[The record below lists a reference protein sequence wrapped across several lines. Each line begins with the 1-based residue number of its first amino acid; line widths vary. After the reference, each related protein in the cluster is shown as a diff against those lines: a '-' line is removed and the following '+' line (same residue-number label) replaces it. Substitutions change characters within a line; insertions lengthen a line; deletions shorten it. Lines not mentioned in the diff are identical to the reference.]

1 MEATLRKNWI
11 DWAKAL
17 GILLVVMGHSN
28 YSQQDII
35 PMIFMIHMPLFF
47 VASGYLFKTN
57 KTLKE
62 ITQSNIRTLLI
73 PYLLFNL
80 ISLVYLS
87 GSTFV
92 KQVTGADVDWNGQ
105 IFQPMCDTLLGVP
118 GNLLC
123 GPTWFLLA
131 LIWCK
136 YIIYGIEKSKPTV
149 GFFITFLW
157 LVVLVTI
164 QFVDVKLPLSIG
176 GGTSGCLWF
185 AVGYYIKKYSRRICV
200 NKWIWAFAIPLA
212 FVVCLYIC
220 RLQGNCNYLIGD
232 LKGWLGLV
240 GTSAGLVAFYGI
252 CNLLN
257 RFRLKLITLVSQA
270 SIVTMCLHLL
280 VMPNLEKVTHYQY
293 HLGITLV
300 GDIFIVLLLTA
311 IYPLLKKHAPYLVG
325 YRK

>member
-1 MEATLRKNWI
+1 METTLRKNWI

-28 YSQQDII
+28 YSQSDIN

-62 ITQSNIRTLLI
+62 ITQSNVRTLLI

-80 ISLVYLS
+80 ISLVYHS
-87 GSTFV
+87 GSAFM
-92 KQVTGADVDWNGQ
+92 KQVMGAEVDWNGQ
-105 IFQPMCDTLLGVP
+105 IFQPLCNTLVGVP

-136 YIIYGIEKSKPTV
+136 YIIYGIEKNKPAV

-157 LVVLVTI
+157 LAVLVTI
-164 QFVDVKLPLSIG
+164 QFVDIKLPLSIAG
-176 GGTSGCLWF
+176 GISGCLWF
-185 AVGYYIKKYSRRICV
+185 AVGYYIKKYFRRICV
-200 NKWIWAFAIPLA
+200 NKWIWTFAIPLA
-212 FVVCLYIC
+212 FVACLYIC
-220 RLQGNCNYLIGD
+220 RQQGNCNYLAGD

-240 GTSAGLVAFYGI
+240 GTSAGLIVFFGI
-252 CNLLN
+252 CNLLDGLH
-257 RFRLKLITLVSQA
+257 LKLITRVSQA
-270 SIVTMCLHLL
+270 SIVIMCLHLL

-293 HLGITLV
+293 HLGFTLA
-300 GDIFIVLLLTA
+300 GDLFIVLLLTA
-311 IYPLLKKHAPYLVG
+311 IYPLLKKYAPYLVG

>member
-28 YSQQDII
+28 YSQQDIN

-73 PYLLFNL
+73 PYLFFNL

-92 KQVTGADVDWNGQ
+92 KQVTGAEVDWNYL
-105 IFQPMCDTLLGVP
+105 IFQPLCDTLVGVP

-136 YIIYGIEKSKPTV
+136 YVICSIEKCRTNVSCS
-149 GFFITFLW
+149 ISLLW
-157 LVVLVTI
+157 LVALFAI
-164 QFVDVKLPLSIG
+164 QFVNVRLPLSIG
-176 GGTSGCLWF
+176 GGFCDNGTW
-185 AVGYYIKKYSRRICV
+185 
-200 NKWIWAFAIPLA
+200 
-212 FVVCLYIC
+212 
-220 RLQGNCNYLIGD
+220 
-232 LKGWLGLV
+232 LV
-240 GTSAGLVAFYGI
+240 GAI
-252 CNLLN
+252 CCN
-257 RFRLKLITLVSQA
+257 RCCYSFCDCSLYVCRMVVS
-270 SIVTMCLHLL
+270 
-280 VMPNLEKVTHYQY
+280 
-293 HLGITLV
+293 
-300 GDIFIVLLLTA
+300 
-311 IYPLLKKHAPYLVG
+311 
-325 YRK
+325 

>member
-28 YSQQDII
+28 YSQPDIN

-57 KTLKE
+57 KTLKK

-80 ISLVYLS
+80 ISLIYNS
-87 GSTFV
+87 GSAFV
-92 KQVTGADVDWNGQ
+92 KQMVGADADWSGQ
-105 IFQPMCDTLLGVP
+105 IIQPLCDTLVGVP

-136 YIIYGIEKSKPTV
+136 YIIYGIEKSKPAV
-149 GFFITFLW
+149 GSFITFLW

-164 QFVDVKLPLSIG
+164 QYVDTKLPLSIG
-176 GGTSGCLWF
+176 GGISGCLWF
-185 AVGYYIKKYSRRICV
+185 AVGYYTKKYSYRICV
-200 NKWIWAFAIPLA
+200 NKWIWLIAIPFA
-212 FVVCLYIC
+212 FVACLYIC
-220 RLQGNCNYLIGD
+220 RQQGNCNYLTGD
-232 LKGWLGLV
+232 VKSWLGLV
-240 GTSAGLVAFYGI
+240 GTSAGLIVFFGI
-252 CNLLN
+252 CNLLDGLH
-257 RFRLKLITLVSQA
+257 LKLITRVSQA
-270 SIVTMCLHLL
+270 SIVIMCLHLL

-293 HLGITLV
+293 HLGFTLA
-300 GDIFIVLLLTA
+300 GDLFIVLLLTA
-311 IYPLLKKHAPYLVG
+311 IYPLLKKYTPYLVG

>member
-1 MEATLRKNWI
+1 METTLRKNWI

-28 YSQQDII
+28 YSQSDIN

-80 ISLVYLS
+80 ISLIYHS
-87 GSTFV
+87 GSAFV
-92 KQVTGADVDWNGQ
+92 KQMIGADADWSGQ
-105 IFQPMCDTLLGVP
+105 IIQPLCDTLVGVP

-136 YIIYGIEKSKPTV
+136 YIIYGVERSKPTI
-149 GFFITFLW
+149 GFVITFLW
-157 LVVLVTI
+157 LVALLAI
-164 QFVDVKLPLSIG
+164 QFFDVKLPLSIG
-176 GGTSGCLWF
+176 GGISGCLWF
-185 AVGYYIKKYSRRICV
+185 AVGYYIKKYSFRLCV
-200 NKWIWAFAIPLA
+200 NKWIWAIAIPFA
-212 FVVCLYIC
+212 FVACLYIC
-220 RLQGNCNYLIGD
+220 RQQGNCNYLTGD
-232 LKGWLGLV
+232 VKGWLGLV
-240 GTSAGLVAFYGI
+240 GTSAGLIVFFGI
-252 CNLLN
+252 CNLLDGLH
-257 RFRLKLITLVSQA
+257 LKLITRVSQA
-270 SIVTMCLHLL
+270 SIVIMCLHLL

-293 HLGITLV
+293 HLGFTLA
-300 GDIFIVLLLTA
+300 GDLFIVLLLTA
-311 IYPLLKKHAPYLVG
+311 IYPLLKKYAPYLVG

>member
-28 YSQQDII
+28 YSQQDIN

-73 PYLLFNL
+73 PYLFFNL

-92 KQVTGADVDWNGQ
+92 KQVTGAEVDWNYL
-105 IFQPMCDTLLGVP
+105 IFQPLCDTLVGVP

-136 YIIYGIEKSKPTV
+136 YIICSIEKCRTNVSCS
-149 GFFITFLW
+149 ISLLW
-157 LVVLVTI
+157 LVALFAI
-164 QFVDVKLPLSIG
+164 QFVNVRLPLSIG
-176 GGTSGCLWF
+176 GDSVIMEHG
-185 AVGYYIKKYSRRICV
+185 
-200 NKWIWAFAIPLA
+200 
-212 FVVCLYIC
+212 
-220 RLQGNCNYLIGD
+220 
-232 LKGWLGLV
+232 
-240 GTSAGLVAFYGI
+240 
-252 CNLLN
+252 
-257 RFRLKLITLVSQA
+257 
-270 SIVTMCLHLL
+270 LL
-280 VMPNLEKVTHYQY
+280 VQFAATGVVTVFVIAACMCVEWLFHNN
-293 HLGITLV
+293 
-300 GDIFIVLLLTA
+300 
-311 IYPLLKKHAPYLVG
+311 KYLSIIL
-325 YRK
+325 

>member
-28 YSQQDII
+28 YSQSDIN

-80 ISLVYLS
+80 ISLIYHS
-87 GSTFV
+87 GSAFV
-92 KQVTGADVDWNGQ
+92 KQMIGADADWSGQ
-105 IFQPMCDTLLGVP
+105 IIQPLCDTLVGVP

-136 YIIYGIEKSKPTV
+136 YIIYGVERSKPTI
-149 GFFITFLW
+149 GFVITFLW
-157 LVVLVTI
+157 LVALLAI
-164 QFVDVKLPLSIG
+164 QFFDVKLPLSIG
-176 GGTSGCLWF
+176 GGISGCLWF
-185 AVGYYIKKYSRRICV
+185 AVGYYIKKYSFRLCV
-200 NKWIWAFAIPLA
+200 NKWIWAIAIPFA

-220 RLQGNCNYLIGD
+220 RQQGNCNYLAGD
-232 LKGWLGLV
+232 VKGWLGLV
-240 GTSAGLVAFYGI
+240 GTSAGLIAFYGI
-252 CNLLN
+252 CNLLDCLN
-257 RFRLKLITLVSQA
+257 LKLITRVSQA
-270 SIVTMCLHLL
+270 SIVIMCLHLL
-280 VMPNLEKVTHYQY
+280 VMPNLEKLTHYQY
-293 HLGITLV
+293 HLGVTLA
-300 GDIFIVLLLTA
+300 GDLFIVLFLTT
-311 IYPLLKKHAPYLVG
+311 IYPLLRKYSPYLVG

>member
-28 YSQQDII
+28 YSQSDIN

-80 ISLVYLS
+80 ISLIYHS
-87 GSTFV
+87 GSAFV
-92 KQVTGADVDWNGQ
+92 KQMIGADADWSGQ
-105 IFQPMCDTLLGVP
+105 IIQPLCDTLVGVP

-136 YIIYGIEKSKPTV
+136 YIIYGVERSKPTI
-149 GFFITFLW
+149 GFVITFLW
-157 LVVLVTI
+157 LVALLAI
-164 QFVDVKLPLSIG
+164 QFFDVKLPLSIG
-176 GGTSGCLWF
+176 GVF
-185 AVGYYIKKYSRRICV
+185 
-200 NKWIWAFAIPLA
+200 
-212 FVVCLYIC
+212 
-220 RLQGNCNYLIGD
+220 
-232 LKGWLGLV
+232 
-240 GTSAGLVAFYGI
+240 LVACGLQWDI
-252 CNLLN
+252 ISRN
-257 RFRLKLITLVSQA
+257 TLSGFA
-270 SIVTMCLHLL
+270 
-280 VMPNLEKVTHYQY
+280 
-293 HLGITLV
+293 
-300 GDIFIVLLLTA
+300 
-311 IYPLLKKHAPYLVG
+311 
-325 YRK
+325 

>member
-1 MEATLRKNWI
+1 M
-11 DWAKAL
+11 
-17 GILLVVMGHSN
+17 
-28 YSQQDII
+28 
-35 PMIFMIHMPLFF
+35 
-47 VASGYLFKTN
+47 
-57 KTLKE
+57 
-62 ITQSNIRTLLI
+62 LI

-87 GSTFV
+87 GSAFA
-92 KQVTGADVDWNGQ
+92 KQVMGAEVDWNCL
-105 IFQPMCDTLLGVP
+105 IFQPLCDTLVGVP

-149 GFFITFLW
+149 GFFIISIWF
-157 LVVLVTI
+157 VVLLTI
-164 QFVDVKLPLSIG
+164 QFVDVKLPLSIRG
-176 GGTSGCLWF
+176 GVSGCLWF
-185 AVGYYIKKYSRRICV
+185 AVGYYSKKYSYRICV
-200 NKWIWAFAIPLA
+200 NKWIWAIAIPFA

-220 RLQGNCNYLIGD
+220 RQQGNCNYLTGN

-240 GTSAGLVAFYGI
+240 GTSAGLIAFYGI

-257 RFRLKLITLVSQA
+257 RFHLRLITLVSQA

-280 VMPNLEKVTHYQY
+280 VMPNLEKITHYQY

-300 GDIFIVLLLTA
+300 GDLFIVLLLTA

>member
-28 YSQQDII
+28 YSQSDIN

-80 ISLVYLS
+80 ISLIYHS
-87 GSTFV
+87 GSAFV
-92 KQVTGADVDWNGQ
+92 KQMIGADADWSGQ
-105 IFQPMCDTLLGVP
+105 IIQPLCDTLVGVP

-136 YIIYGIEKSKPTV
+136 YIIYGVERSKPTI
-149 GFFITFLW
+149 GFVITFLW
-157 LVVLVTI
+157 LVALLAI
-164 QFVDVKLPLSIG
+164 QFFDVKLPLSIG
-176 GGTSGCLWF
+176 GYFWL
-185 AVGYYIKKYSRRICV
+185 
-200 NKWIWAFAIPLA
+200 L
-212 FVVCLYIC
+212 VVCSGILYQEILFPALRKQMDLGHCHSIC
-220 RLQGNCNYLIGD
+220 ICCLSVYLS
-232 LKGWLGLV
+232 
-240 GTSAGLVAFYGI
+240 SA
-252 CNLLN
+252 
-257 RFRLKLITLVSQA
+257 R
-270 SIVTMCLHLL
+270 
-280 VMPNLEKVTHYQY
+280 
-293 HLGITLV
+293 
-300 GDIFIVLLLTA
+300 
-311 IYPLLKKHAPYLVG
+311 
-325 YRK
+325 

>member
-1 MEATLRKNWI
+1 METTLRKNWI

-28 YSQQDII
+28 YSQSDIN

-62 ITQSNIRTLLI
+62 ITQSNVRTLLI

-80 ISLVYLS
+80 ISLIYHS
-87 GSTFV
+87 GSAFM
-92 KQVTGADVDWNGQ
+92 KQVMGADADWSGQ
-105 IFQPMCDTLLGVP
+105 IIQPLCDTLVGVP

-136 YIIYGIEKSKPTV
+136 YIIYGVERSKPTI
-149 GFFITFLW
+149 GFVITFLW

-164 QFVDVKLPLSIG
+164 QYVDIKLPLSIG
-176 GGTSGCLWF
+176 GGISGCLWF
-185 AVGYYIKKYSRRICV
+185 AVGYYTKKYSYRICV
-200 NKWIWAFAIPLA
+200 NKWIWLIAIPFA
-212 FVVCLYIC
+212 FVACLYIC
-220 RLQGNCNYLIGD
+220 RQQGNCNYLTGD
-232 LKGWLGLV
+232 VKGWLGLV
-240 GTSAGLVAFYGI
+240 GTSAGLIVFFGI
-252 CNLLN
+252 CNLLDGLH
-257 RFRLKLITLVSQA
+257 LKLITRVSQA
-270 SIVTMCLHLL
+270 SIVIMCLHLL

-293 HLGITLV
+293 HLGFTLA
-300 GDIFIVLLLTA
+300 GDLFIVLLLTA
-311 IYPLLKKHAPYLVG
+311 IYPLLKKYTPYLVG

>member
-28 YSQQDII
+28 YSLPDIN

-87 GSTFV
+87 GSAFM
-92 KQVTGADVDWNGQ
+92 KQVMGAEVDWNCL
-105 IFQPMCDTLLGVP
+105 IFQPLCDTLVGVP
-118 GNLLC
+118 GTLLC

-149 GFFITFLW
+149 GFFIISIW

-164 QFVDVKLPLSIG
+164 QYVAVKLPLSIRG
-176 GGTSGCLWF
+176 GRFWL
-185 AVGYYIKKYSRRICV
+185 
-200 NKWIWAFAIPLA
+200 L
-212 FVVCLYIC
+212 VVC
-220 RLQGNCNYLIGD
+220 
-232 LKGWLGLV
+232 
-240 GTSAGLVAFYGI
+240 SGI
-252 CNLLN
+252 LFKEILL
-257 RFRLKLITLVSQA
+257 
-270 SIVTMCLHLL
+270 
-280 VMPNLEKVTHYQY
+280 PNLRKQMD
-293 HLGITLV
+293 LGYCYSICICCLSV
-300 GDIFIVLLLTA
+300 
-311 IYPLLKKHAPYLVG
+311 YLSSA
-325 YRK
+325 RKL

>member
-1 MEATLRKNWI
+1 METTLRKNWI

-28 YSQQDII
+28 YSQPDIN

-80 ISLVYLS
+80 ISLIYHS
-87 GSTFV
+87 GSAFV
-92 KQVTGADVDWNGQ
+92 KQMIGADADWSGQ
-105 IFQPMCDTLLGVP
+105 IFQPLCDTLVGVP

-149 GFFITFLW
+149 GFFIISIW

-164 QFVDVKLPLSIG
+164 QYVDVKLPLSIRG
-176 GGTSGCLWF
+176 GRFWL
-185 AVGYYIKKYSRRICV
+185 
-200 NKWIWAFAIPLA
+200 L
-212 FVVCLYIC
+212 VVC
-220 RLQGNCNYLIGD
+220 
-232 LKGWLGLV
+232 
-240 GTSAGLVAFYGI
+240 SGI
-252 CNLLN
+252 LFKEILL
-257 RFRLKLITLVSQA
+257 
-270 SIVTMCLHLL
+270 
-280 VMPNLEKVTHYQY
+280 PNLRKQMD
-293 HLGITLV
+293 LGYCYSICICCLSV
-300 GDIFIVLLLTA
+300 
-311 IYPLLKKHAPYLVG
+311 YLSSA
-325 YRK
+325 RKLQLSDR

>member
-1 MEATLRKNWI
+1 MINYQSVRKNWI

-28 YSQQDII
+28 YSQSDIN

-47 VASGYLFKTN
+47 VASGYLFNTN

-80 ISLVYLS
+80 IPMIYHSS
-87 GSTFV
+87 SAFM
-92 KQVTGADVDWNGQ
+92 KQVMGAEVDWNGQ
-105 IFQPMCDTLLGVP
+105 IFQPLCDTLLGVP

-136 YIIYGIEKSKPTV
+136 YIIYGIEKSKPTI
-149 GFFITFLW
+149 GFFIIFIW

-176 GGTSGCLWF
+176 GGYFWL
-185 AVGYYIKKYSRRICV
+185 
-200 NKWIWAFAIPLA
+200 L
-212 FVVCLYIC
+212 VVCSGILHKEIFSP
-220 RLQGNCNYLIGD
+220 D
-232 LKGWLGLV
+232 LRKQMDLGFRH
-240 GTSAGLVAFYGI
+240 TFGI
-252 CNLLN
+252 CCLFVHMLSA
-257 RFRLKLITLVSQA
+257 RKLQLF
-270 SIVTMCLHLL
+270 
-280 VMPNLEKVTHYQY
+280 
-293 HLGITLV
+293 
-300 GDIFIVLLLTA
+300 D
-311 IYPLLKKHAPYLVG
+311 
-325 YRK
+325 R

>member
-28 YSQQDII
+28 YSQPDIN

-47 VASGYLFKTN
+47 VASGYLFKTD
-57 KTLKE
+57 KTLKD

-80 ISLVYLS
+80 ISLIYHS
-87 GSTFV
+87 GSMFA
-92 KQVTGADVDWNGQ
+92 KQMIGAATDWDGQ
-105 IFQPMCDTLLGVP
+105 VIQPLLDTLVGVP

-136 YIIYGIEKSKPTV
+136 YIICGIEKCRTNVSCS
-149 GFFITFLW
+149 ISLLW
-157 LVVLVTI
+157 LVALVAI
-164 QFVDVKLPLSIG
+164 QFVNVRLPLSIG
-176 GGTSGCLWF
+176 GGISGCLWF
-185 AVGYYIKKYSRRICV
+185 AVGYYTKKYSYRIHLS
-200 NKWIWAFAIPLA
+200 KWIWAIAIPVT
-212 FVVCLYIC
+212 FIVCLNIC
-220 RLQGNCNYLIGD
+220 RQQGNCNYLTGD
-232 LKGWLGLV
+232 VKGWLGLV
-240 GTSAGLVAFYGI
+240 GTSAGLIAFFGI
-252 CNLLN
+252 CNLLDSLN
-257 RFRLKLITLVSQA
+257 LKLITRVSQA
-270 SIVTMCLHLL
+270 SIVIMCLHLL
-280 VMPNLEKVTHYQY
+280 VMPNLEKLTHYQY

-300 GDIFIVLLLTA
+300 GDLFIVLLLTA
-311 IYPLLKKHAPYLVG
+311 IYPLLKKYTPYLVG